1 MTIRGKLAALAS
13 GLVVVSVGLTGALQY
28 AAERRALG
36 RELQVRYEEDA
47 ARLAAL
53 AEAFLAGG
61 PEAPFRAAAGDK
73 ALFASVVRSDGMT
86 LLREGP
92 AGLGEPLNESAVA
105 ASFSDRRTRSV
116 EYPLGPRRVLERVV
130 PLQGSAPAGEAGR
143 PRAAVLRAGYDLSA
157 GRAGLS
163 AALGRSLRRFLG
175 AAVVSLLV
183 GLAGAHLLAGGITG
197 TVKKLMR
204 GAQQVSSGHFS
215 ARVVTRREDELGEL
229 SAEFNEM
236 SRRLGELERLKESFL
251 AKITHDLR
259 SPLSA
264 IIGHADLMLMGSRGP
279 MTDKQ
284 AESMKVVIQ
293 SAREQAELVDNILDI
308 TKLEAGKLT
317 FSPSP
322 VPLRPAVQ
330 AVLDLLAPKAEE
342 YGVTLDGSGVPEGTE
357 VWADEPALKRLLTN
371 LVSNS
376 LKFTPKS
383 GRVSVEWRTDGPAG
397 DRVVVRD
404 TGIGIP
410 PDKVAGLFTKFVQ
423 VEETLHKVRFARGT
437 GLGLV
442 ICKEIVEGHG
452 GRIWVESE
460 YERGSAFSFTLAPPP
475 AGAYSK

>member
-1 MTIRGKLAALAS
+1 M
-13 GLVVVSVGLTGALQY
+13 Q
-28 AAERRALG
+28 
-36 RELQVRYEEDA
+36 
-47 ARLAAL
+47 
-53 AEAFLAGG
+53 
-61 PEAPFRAAAGDK
+61 
-73 ALFASVVRSDGMT
+73 
-86 LLREGP
+86 
-92 AGLGEPLNESAVA
+92 
-105 ASFSDRRTRSV
+105 
-116 EYPLGPRRVLERVV
+116 
-130 PLQGSAPAGEAGR
+130 
-143 PRAAVLRAGYDLSA
+143 
-157 GRAGLS
+157 
-163 AALGRSLRRFLG
+163 
-175 AAVVSLLV
+175 
-183 GLAGAHLLAGGITG
+183 
-197 TVKKLMR
+197 

-236 SRRLGELERLKESFL
+236 SRRLGELERLKDSFL

-284 AESMKVVIQ
+284 EQSMKVVVQ

-317 FSPSP
+317 F
-322 VPLRPAVQ
+322 VPALVRLKPAVQ

-342 YGVTLDGSGVPEGTE
+342 YGVTLDASGIPEGTT
-357 VWADEPALKRLLTN
+357 VWADEPAFKRLVTN

-376 LKFTPKS
+376 LKFTPKD
-383 GRVSVEWRTDGPAG
+383 GRVSVEWRTDGSAG

-410 PDKVAGLFTKFVQ
+410 PDKIAPLFTKFVQ

-452 GRIWVESE
+452 GRLWVESE
-460 YERGSAFSFTLAPPP
+460 YERGSTFSFTLPPAP